1 MEKPFVFG
9 TPVGSD
15 YFIGRENETERLRMN
30 FNSGVN
36 TILMS
41 PRRWGKTSLVKKVA
55 EENTNPNLLIVR
67 MDIFACRGEYDF
79 YNTFS
84 KEILSII
91 NSYEH
96 LTDNDQKLIEN
107 LVSSLSQKNTIRT

>member
-55 EENTNPNLLIVR
+55 EENTNPHVYLYQTL
-67 MDIFACRGEYDF
+67 
-79 YNTFS
+79 
-84 KEILSII
+84 KERRLKS
-91 NSYEH
+91 
-96 LTDNDQKLIEN
+96 
-107 LVSSLSQKNTIRT
+107 V

>member
-1 MEKPFVFG
+1 MDKPFVFG

-15 YFIGRENETERLRMN
+15 YFIGREDEIERLRMN

-67 MDIFACRGEYDF
+67 MDIFACRSEYDF
-79 YNTFS
+79 YNNFS
-84 KEILSII
+84 NAIL
-91 NSYEH
+91 
-96 LTDNDQKLIEN
+96 
-107 LVSSLSQKNTIRT
+107 V